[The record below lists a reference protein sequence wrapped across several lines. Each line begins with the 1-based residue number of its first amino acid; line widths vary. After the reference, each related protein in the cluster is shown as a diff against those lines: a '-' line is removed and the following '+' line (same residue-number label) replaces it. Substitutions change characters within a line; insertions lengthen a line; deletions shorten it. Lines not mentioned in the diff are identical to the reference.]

1 MKRNTIALIIAAAL
15 WCMCATVSAEVY
27 FENEAYPEGHFADTL
42 DVYNGDNY
50 WYVDA
55 DETSVVDIFGGT
67 VDELAPFG
75 FSTANIS
82 GGLTEE
88 LFAFETS
95 TINISGGEVWDLY
108 ALDQSELNI
117 TGGEVEWLSL
127 SAGSQASVLGG
138 GIINLSAQSF
148 STVDIYGY
156 DLIYNPQ
163 NHYDRTRQ
171 VWEGLLMGFWQ
182 NRAPFSI
189 TTWDQ
194 ETYNHIVLHDLGP
207 LPSAPEPGTLLLL
220 GLGGVLLRRRG
231 CS

>member
-1 MKRNTIALIIAAAL
+1 MKRNTIALIIAAVMC
-15 WCMCATVSAEVY
+15 CMTAIVGAEVY
-27 FENEAYPEGHFADTL
+27 FENEAYPDGHFVDAL

-67 VDELAPFG
+67 VDIFAPFG
-75 FSTANIS
+75 SSTANLS
-82 GGLTEE
+82 GGLTKA
-88 LFAFETS
+88 LDASDTS
-95 TINISGGEVWDLY
+95 TINISGGEVWDLS
-108 ALDQSELNI
+108 ASGQSEISI

-127 SAGSQASVLGG
+127 SSGSQALVLEGDVT
-138 GIINLSAQSF
+138 NLWAQSF

-156 DLIYNPQ
+156 DLIYDSQ
-163 NHYDRTRQ
+163 YHYDRTRQ
-171 VWEGLLMGFWQ
+171 IWEGQLTGFWQ

-194 ETYNHIVLHDLGP
+194 ETYNHIVLHNLGP

-220 GLGGVLLRRRG
+220 GLGAVLLRRSR
-231 CS
+231 